1 MRKTSLFLAII
12 STVAVSLAVIVWLGT
27 VVSAQSTK
35 VEGLIKAR
43 NGETMTVRTSNTPT
57 LSLS

>member
-27 VVSAQSTK
+27 VTVP
-35 VEGLIKAR
+35 
-43 NGETMTVRTSNTPT
+43 TMSPIFCFSRVIF
-57 LSLS
+57 L